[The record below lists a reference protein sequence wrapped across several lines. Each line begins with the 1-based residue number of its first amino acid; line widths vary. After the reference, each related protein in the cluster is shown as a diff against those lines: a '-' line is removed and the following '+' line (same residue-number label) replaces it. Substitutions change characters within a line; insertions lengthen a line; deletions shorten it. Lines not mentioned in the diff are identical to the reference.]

1 MFNGVDL
8 QCGKIE
14 ESGGD
19 GGGIHSSECAASE
32 LCLRNGCGGTF
43 YITYLLCY
51 VCFATIKKRHV
62 RRADAGVR
70 NTASTEMSS
79 PAMQGF
85 LWVTVV
91 PRLLKI
97 KEGRRRV
104 KRILRVFCSDFVLR
118 YSKSCLIRGILLL
131 VWKVYK

>member
-1 MFNGVDL
+1 MGQTISV
-8 QCGKIE
+8 GRWKS
-14 ESGGD
+14 SGGD
-19 GGGIHSSECAASE
+19 GGGVHSSECLPLSCA
-32 LCLRNGCGGTF
+32 LRNGCGGTL

-79 PAMQGF
+79 PAVQGF

-97 KEGRRRV
+97 KEGE
-104 KRILRVFCSDFVLR
+104 KKI
-118 YSKSCLIRGILLL
+118 KIN
-131 VWKVYK
+131 K

>member
-1 MFNGVDL
+1 MWEDRRVLEVMVVGYTAVNVL
-8 QCGKIE
+8 PL
-14 ESGGD
+14 S
-19 GGGIHSSECAASE
+19 CA
-32 LCLRNGCGGTF
+32 LRNGCGGTF

-62 RRADAGVR
+62 RRADAGVG

-97 KEGRRRV
+97 KEGRHRV
-104 KRILRVFCSDFVLR
+104 KRILRVFCLDFVLK

-131 VWKVYK
+131 VWKVYKR